1 MSQLRPVWLLII
13 AAAASLAGF
22 LATVVMASAG
32 LSSPVL
38 PMHSAI
44 TLSAVGLIVLGLG
57 IVVFRD
63 QRLVQ
68 QSQQQRGRQPRRRRS
83 SRKLHPLQ
91 AVRVVAAGQACA
103 YAGAL
108 IAGWHGGVTLDL
120 APAAGMS
127 TPNVSS
133 SLVMMIGGLL
143 WVIIGFVVE
152 SLCRLPPDQGDQYEE
167 GDFDEEDGTE
177 PNVAF

>member
-1 MSQLRPVWLLII
+1 
-13 AAAASLAGF
+13 
-22 LATVVMASAG
+22 MASAG

-63 QRLVQ
+63 QRLVAAVPA
-68 QSQQQRGRQPRRRRS
+68 GARRAATPS
-83 SRKLHPLQ
+83 SLVPGSLHRLQ
-91 AVRVVAAGQACA
+91 AVRVKLLQVRPVQAAGCA
-103 YAGAL
+103 DRRVARRV
-108 IAGWHGGVTLDL
+108 VTLDL

-133 SLVMMIGGLL
+133 IL
-143 WVIIGFVVE
+143 
-152 SLCRLPPDQGDQYEE
+152 GDDDRA
-167 GDFDEEDGTE
+167 GCCG
-177 PNVAF
+177 